1 MKKLFFTIAAVA
13 LMVPALN
20 AQVKSPQPSPGAEFE
35 QVVGLTEIEVEY
47 SRPGV
52 KGRVIFGDLVPFGEV
67 WRTGANKAV
76 QFSINSDIKVEG
88 KDLKKGSYAL
98 FTVPNKDNWDII
110 FYEET
115 EIWGT
120 PETWVD
126 SLEALRVN
134 VKSSSVSD
142 LIESFT
148 ISVDNIV
155 GGKTADLN
163 LSWEKTKV
171 TVKIEAPTEEIAMAS
186 IESTMAGP
194 SANDYYRS
202 ASYYLDGGKDM
213 KQALTWINKA
223 IELREEVPFWYLRK
237 KALILAELGN
247 YKDAIVAAEASKAA
261 AEKAGNKDYVKM
273 NTESIEEW
281 KKK

>member
-35 QVVGLTEIEVEY
+35 QVVGLTEIKIEY
-47 SRPGV
+47 SRPGA
-52 KGRVIFGDLVPFGEV
+52 KGRVIFGELVPFGEV

-88 KDLKKGSYAL
+88 KELKKGDYAL

-134 VKSSSVSD
+134 VKSSAVSD
-142 LIESFT
+142 MIESFT

-163 LSWEKTKV
+163 LSWEKTRV
-171 TVKIEAPTEEIAMAS
+171 TVKLAAPTEEIAMAS
-186 IESTMAGP
+186 IDKTMAGP
-194 SANDYYRS
+194 TANDYYRS

-223 IELREEVPFWYLRK
+223 IELREETAYWYLRK

-247 YKDAIVAAEASKAA
+247 YKDAITTAEASTVAAET
-261 AEKAGNKDYVKM
+261 AGNDNYVKM
-273 NTESIEEW
+273 NAASIEEW